1 MRQAALVILL
11 LFTLEGSGQD
21 LIRLT
26 MDIPNVSKEVSEP
39 LSKPRFY
46 PDSLSLRQGI
56 DSALTFFQT
65 QGYIEARLQDL
76 QADTSGYR
84 AQINAGP
91 LYHWQ
96 VENGNISTEA
106 IRDQKLTHFF
116 EGVLLP
122 FPVYHEV
129 QQKIIAWYEDQGYPF
144 ASLQAEAIKVEGHTL
159 QASLKV
165 DPSYRIVNDAVRLT
179 GDVNLSEGFL
189 SNHTGIKP
197 GLPYSETRTRNAAAL
212 IAELPFVQVS
222 GEPSLQFTPGTAL
235 LTIPVRKRPANRFDG
250 IAGVSSNSLDENR
263 LQLTG
268 QVNLS
273 LVNLM
278 SRGEQFAMI
287 WQGLGQGTQRLTIDA
302 SYPYVFSTPFISSWL
317 FSLHKQDTAY
327 LNLRNRPS
335 FTWTSPRRIQI
346 SVFADLQST
355 ELLSTSRFSGST
367 TLPPQIDS
375 RTRLYGIEGAI
386 FSQGFS
392 AGLMDGHGLKVNLA
406 AGSRTIRENANLPEA
421 IYEGLAMKQNQYT
434 FGLEAETRLPLGQ
447 KTRLVLQLDARGLS
461 SQQFFEN
468 ELFRIGGFNSLKG
481 FDEEAILASLYGI
494 MTGEVRYFT
503 AEQSFFSL
511 LFNAAYFEKGNMGNT
526 ISGWPWG
533 AAAGIT
539 LETAPGIISVYY
551 AIGRGPETPL
561 AFRNAKIHIGFVSL
575 F

>member
-1 MRQAALVILL
+1 MRQAVMIILL

-26 MDIPNVSKEVSEP
+26 MDVQNVSEKVSES
-39 LSKPRFY
+39 LGKPRFY
-46 PDSLSLRQGI
+46 PDSLSLRQGL
-56 DSALTFFQT
+56 DSALTFIQT
-65 QGYIEARLQDL
+65 QGYIEARLEDFQT
-76 QADTSGYR
+76 DTMGYR
-84 AQINAGP
+84 AQIHAGP

-96 VENGNISTEA
+96 LENFNISTEA
-106 IRDQKLTHFF
+106 LREQKLARYF
-116 EGVLLP
+116 EGTRLP
-122 FPVYHEV
+122 FPAYQDLQE
-129 QQKIIAWYEDQGYPF
+129 KIIAWYEDQGYPF
-144 ASLQAEAIKVEGHTL
+144 ASLQAEAIKIEGQTL

-165 DPSYRIVNDAVRLT
+165 DPSYRIVYDTLRLS
-179 GDVNLSEGFL
+179 GDVSLSSGFL
-189 SNHTGIKP
+189 STHTGIRP
-197 GLPYSETRTRNAAAL
+197 GSTYNETKARNAAAL
-212 IAELPFVQVS
+212 IAELPFVQVNS
-222 GEPSLQFTPGTAL
+222 EPSLQFTPGTAL

-287 WQGLGQGTQRLTIDA
+287 WQGLGQGTQRLTLDA
-302 SYPYVFSTPFISSWL
+302 SYPYIFSTPFISSWL

-335 FTWTSPRRIQI
+335 FTWTSPRRIQV

-355 ELLSTSRFSGST
+355 ELLSTSRFSGTS

-392 AGLMDGHGLKVNLA
+392 AGLMDGHGLKVSLA
-406 AGSRTIRENANLPEA
+406 AGSRNIRENANLPEA
-421 IYEGLAMKQNQYT
+421 IFEGLAMKQNQYS
-434 FGLEAETRLPLGQ
+434 FGVEAETRLPLGQ
-447 KTRLVLQLDARGLS
+447 KTRLVFHLDARGLS
-461 SQQFFEN
+461 SQQYFEN
-468 ELFRIGGFNSLKG
+468 ELYRIGGFNSLKG
-481 FDEEAILASLYGI
+481 FDEDAILASLYGI
-494 MTGEVRYFT
+494 MTSEVRYFT
-503 AEQSFFSL
+503 GEQTFFSL
-511 LFNAAYFEKGNMGNT
+511 LFNAGYFERDITGNA

-551 AIGRGPETPL
+551 AIGHGPETTL